1 MRLKHLPLMALGA
14 WLAAACDRHPPEATR
29 AASLPAAEVQVAAV
43 KRQSLTLTEDITGTV
58 RAKTRAVLEAKVSGR
73 ITAMDIVLGQEVKAG
88 EVLATLDD
96 RELRARR
103 ESAEA
108 TLAQAT
114 ADERRLAGLLAT
126 TAISRADYDA
136 AKARLEVAKA
146 ALAEAQTLLD
156 HTRITAPFDGV
167 ITRKLADQGDLA
179 APGKPLLEIERP
191 DHLQIVADIPEAL
204 IGKLRQGMSLP
215 VDIGGASHQATVAEI
230 SPAGDPN
237 SRTFPVKLDLPSGSA
252 LRPGQFVRVA
262 VPVRDYEALLIPTAA
277 LVTRGQM
284 EMVFINEDGHA
295 RLRLVRSGRARDGT
309 VEILAGLDD
318 GESLVVAGAAALR
331 DGQPLLLKP

>member
-1 MRLKHLPLMALGA
+1 MRLKHLSLMALGA
-14 WLAAACDRHPPEATR
+14 WLAAACNRHAPEATR
-29 AASLPAAEVQVAAV
+29 AASLPAAEVQVAAAE
-43 KRQSLTLTEDITGTV
+43 RQSLTLTEDITGTV
-58 RAKTRAVLEAKVSGR
+58 RAKTRAVMEAKVSGR

-136 AKARLEVAKA
+136 AKARMEVAKA
-146 ALAEAQTLLD
+146 ALTEAQTLLD
-156 HTRITAPFDGV
+156 HTRITAPFDGL

-179 APGKPLLEIERP
+179 APGKPLLEIEKP

-204 IGKLRQGMSLP
+204 IGKLRQGMNLP
-215 VDIGGASHQATVAEI
+215 VDIGGASHQATLAEI

-237 SRTFPVKLDLPSGSA
+237 SRTFPVKLDLPSGAA

-295 RLRLVRSGRARDGT
+295 RLRLVRSGGARDGT